1 MTVNDAIRMADQ
13 QKPNE
18 IDEALK
24 RRWLYTLE
32 GQIRQELSII
42 GFISLET
49 MSELCVASP
58 CDKLYPAY
66 LVMRICLEN
75 GELDNYN
82 SAAAIFNRLWMAFA
96 SVTVQ
101 RRAQRRADNG
111 K

>member
-18 IDEALK
+18 VDEALK
-24 RRWLYTLE
+24 RRWLCTLE

-42 GFISLET
+42 GFISPET

-58 CDKLYPAY
+58 YDKLYPAY

-82 SAAAIFNRLWMAFA
+82 SAAATFNRLWMAFA
-96 SVTVQ
+96 STIIQ
-101 RRAQRRADNG
+101 RQSQGRSNNG
-111 K
+111 

>member
-18 IDEALK
+18 VDEALK
-24 RRWLYTLE
+24 RCWLYALE

-42 GFISLET
+42 GSISPET
-49 MSELCVASP
+49 MSELCVSAP
-58 CDKLYPAY
+58 YDKLYPAY
-66 LVMRICLEN
+66 LIMRVCLEN

-82 SAAAIFNRLWMAFA
+82 RESAIFNRLWMAFA

-101 RRAQRRADNG
+101 RRAQRMGEDG
-111 K
+111 